1 MLGLLYK
8 EIVSNKKTIIP
19 MFLVLGFFELAML
32 AVMISVTV
40 FGSERLEDWELG
52 LMYMLCSI
60 CVFFILLFLEP
71 CINQNDEMKKWQAFI
86 VSTEDGLK
94 KQVGSKYLMCFITAT
109 VTYNLMN
116 VIGSISAASM
126 GLDITIFQTLGMQ
139 FIWMLLLLYSI
150 EMPFMLA
157 FGVKKGEKIREIIC
171 LLIAFAGA
179 AYLCFGDLS
188 IFGDPVRLV
197 FWLKDLAQD
206 NSNYFLLLT
215 PPVTLILYYISYRIS
230 CKVYLNGG
238 EHYEK

>member
-19 MFLVLGFFELAML
+19 MFITTGVFVLNML
-32 AVMISVTV
+32 IVMISVTV
-40 FGSERLEDWELG
+40 FGSERPEDWELG

-60 CVFFILLFLEP
+60 CIFFILLFLEP
-71 CINQNDEMKKWQAFI
+71 CINQNDEIKKWQAFI
-86 VSTEDGLK
+86 ASTEDGVK
-94 KQVGSKYLMCFITAT
+94 RQVGSKYLMCFITAT
-109 VTYNLMN
+109 VTYNLLN
-116 VIGSISAASM
+116 ITGSVSAAAM
-126 GLDITIFQTLGMQ
+126 GLDITMFQTLGMQ
-139 FIWMLLLLYSI
+139 LIWMLLLVYSI

-171 LLIAFAGA
+171 LLISFAAA

-197 FWLKDLAQD
+197 FRLRDFALD
-206 NSNYFLLLT
+206 NSNYFLLLA

-230 CKVYLNGG
+230 CRVYLRGG
-238 EHYEK
+238 EHYDK